1 MDFQI
6 GANEGHVMSAYI
18 GEMTNAAL
26 GTSNVLVVDEEL
38 AQASITKLDGALQK
52 VSSERARIGA
62 YINRLDHT
70 INNLAVQEEN
80 QTAAEST
87 IRDLNMAKAVSEM
100 TQYQILQQVGTAMLA
115 QANQMPQTILSLF
128 R

>member
-1 MDFQI
+1 
-6 GANEGHVMSAYI
+6 
-18 GEMTNAAL
+18 
-26 GTSNVLVVDEEL
+26 VVNQDTAKE
-38 AQASITKLDGALQK
+38 AITMFDDAIQK
-52 VSSERARIGA
+52 VSSERARLGA
-62 YINRLDHT
+62 YLNLMDHT

-100 TQYQILQQVGTAMLA
+100 TQLQILQQVSTAMLA
-115 QANQMPQTILSLF
+115 QANALPQAILTLL